1 MSESSSRRV
10 SAIPAA
16 VSGLCKY
23 YETKAGKVAALDHV
37 SFSVDDGD
45 FVGIVG
51 KSGSGK
57 STLINMLA
65 GIDKPSAGSV
75 AVFGRK
81 LEEMTEEQL
90 ALLRGSDV
98 GIVFQFFQLLPVLS
112 VLENVLL
119 PMDFLGRIPE
129 KERTER
135 AYEVL
140 RMVGMQ
146 DEAGK
151 LPSELSGG
159 QQQKAAIA
167 RALANDPPII
177 IADEPT
183 GNLDSAAAERVF
195 RLFED
200 LSGKR
205 KTIIMVTHDSELVQM
220 AHRILTIRDGALTGD
235 ERTVSG
241 KERSDA
247 AAG

>member
-1 MSESSSRRV
+1 MTEPIIV
-10 SAIPAA
+10 TD
-16 VSGLCKY
+16 LCKY
-23 YETKAGKVAALDHV
+23 FETKAGKVPALDHI
-37 SFSVDDGD
+37 SFSVQDGD

-65 GIDKPSAGSV
+65 GIDKPSSGSV
-75 AVFGRK
+75 SVFGRK
-81 LEEMTEEQL
+81 LEEMNENQL

-98 GIVFQFFQLLPVLS
+98 GIVFQFFQLLPVLT

-129 KERTER
+129 KERMER

-140 RMVGMQ
+140 RMIEIQ
-146 DEAGK
+146 DYANK

-159 QQQKAAIA
+159 LQQKAAIA

-183 GNLDSAAAERVF
+183 GNLDSAAAEKIF
-195 RLFED
+195 LLFEE
-200 LSGKR
+200 LSNKA
-205 KTIIMVTHDSELVQM
+205 KTIVMVTHDSELVRM
-220 AHRILTIRDGALTGD
+220 AHRILTIRDGALISD
-235 ERTVSG
+235 ERTD
-241 KERSDA
+241 RSRGGEA
-247 AAG
+247 

>member
-1 MSESSSRRV
+1 MTEPIIV
-10 SAIPAA
+10 ND
-16 VSGLCKY
+16 LCKY
-23 YETKAGKVAALDHV
+23 YETKAGKVAALDHI

-45 FVGIVG
+45 FVGVVG

-65 GIDKPSAGSV
+65 GIDKPSSGSV

-81 LEEMTEEQL
+81 LEEMNEEQL

-119 PMDFLGRIPE
+119 PMDFLNRVPE
-129 KERTER
+129 NERMDR

-140 RMVGMQ
+140 RRVDMQ
-146 DEAGK
+146 DYADK

-159 QQQKAAIA
+159 LQQKAAIA

-183 GNLDSAAAERVF
+183 GNLDSAAAEKVF
-195 RLFED
+195 MLFEE
-200 LSGKR
+200 LSR
-205 KTIIMVTHDSELVQM
+205 QAKTIVMVTHDSELVRM
-220 AHRILTIRDGALTGD
+220 SHRILTIRDGALIHDEHIRTGQVPSD
-235 ERTVSG
+235 E
-241 KERSDA
+241 KF
-247 AAG
+247 

>member
-1 MSESSSRRV
+1 MKRPIIV
-10 SAIPAA
+10 ND
-16 VSGLCKY
+16 LCKY
-23 YETKAGKVAALDHV
+23 YETKAGKVAALDHI

-65 GIDKPSAGSV
+65 GIDKPSSGSV
-75 AVFGRK
+75 AVFDRK
-81 LEEMTEEQL
+81 LEDMTEEQL

-129 KERTER
+129 KERMDR
-135 AYEVL
+135 AYEIL
-140 RMVGMQ
+140 RLVDMQ
-146 DEAGK
+146 DQAAK

-159 QQQKAAIA
+159 LQQKAAIA

-183 GNLDSAAAERVF
+183 GNLDSAAAEKIF
-195 RLFED
+195 LLFDE
-200 LSGKR
+200 LSQKA
-205 KTIIMVTHDSELVQM
+205 KTIVMVTHDSELVRM
-220 AHRILTIRDGALTGD
+220 AHRILTIRDGALIGD
-235 ERTVSG
+235 ERSAG
-241 KERSDA
+241 KKD
-247 AAG
+247 GTL